1 MKKVLSQSNL
11 IQNLEGIIIEKYP
24 ECEIVEK
31 GIIRIEYHTEYK
43 YHQEFVIKQKTP
55 N

>member
-1 MKKVLSQSNL
+1 MSQSNL
-11 IQNLEGIIIEKYP
+11 VQDLEDIILERYP
-24 ECEIVEK
+24 GYEIVKK
-31 GIIRIEYHTEYK
+31 GTIRIEYHTEYR

>member
-1 MKKVLSQSNL
+1 MKNVLSQSNL
-11 IQNLEGIIIEKYP
+11 IQDLEEIILERYP
-24 ECEIVEK
+24 GHEVVEK
-31 GIIRIEYHTEYK
+31 GIIRIEYHTEYR